1 MKDQAECDKAAH
13 LHYEFLINRCSPAHY
28 LPVMS
33 VFRPSA
39 ASARL
44 GTHFYPTVKVA
55 LEK

>member
-44 GTHFYPTVKVA
+44 GTHFYPTVKVS
-55 LEK
+55 LEM